1 MNFRLVIL
9 ISAMISMFAV
19 HWVFLK
25 ILKIA
30 KMKGLVDAPNARKLQ
45 NIPIPVLGGLA
56 VFFGL
61 LTGLLCGSAL
71 FDLTGFTFESAIST
85 TKAWSNFRGVLLP
98 VVLGASIVLYI
109 GAIDDTIGLSAVN
122 RLVLEVAVMLGIC
135 YGTGLCV
142 DSLHGLFGINEFS
155 WWIGIPLTVFAG
167 VGIINAF
174 NMVDGVNGLSSGLCV
189 VVSLLMG
196 TFFLKR
202 FDHTDSLLAFCFAA
216 SLLPDCRMLFT
227 YDMGETIDVA
237 SAAVT
242 V

>member
-1 MNFRLVIL
+1 M
-9 ISAMISMFAV
+9 
-19 HWVFLK
+19 
-25 ILKIA
+25 KIA

-122 RLVLEVAVMLGIC
+122 RLVFEVAVMLGIC
-135 YGTGLCV
+135 YGTGL
-142 DSLHGLFGINEFS
+142 
-155 WWIGIPLTVFAG
+155 
-167 VGIINAF
+167 
-174 NMVDGVNGLSSGLCV
+174 
-189 VVSLLMG
+189 
-196 TFFLKR
+196 
-202 FDHTDSLLAFCFAA
+202 
-216 SLLPDCRMLFT
+216 
-227 YDMGETIDVA
+227 
-237 SAAVT
+237 
-242 V
+242 